1 MGWEMS
7 IQVLLK
13 VRSSLL
19 YWSHCT
25 SSANSV
31 ADDHHRLIGWHL

>member
-1 MGWEMS
+1 MGWEML
-7 IQVLLK
+7 IQVPLK

-25 SSANSV
+25 SNANSRG
-31 ADDHHRLIGWHL
+31 RLS